1 MVGRHE
7 LTDAAWTRIEPL
19 LPATGARGGRWRDHR
34 LVMNAILW
42 RRDTGDGPLR
52 FVYAFATDSI
62 DDVVYRFSGDR

>member
-7 LTDAAWTRIEPL
+7 LTDADWTRIEPL

-42 RRDTGDGPLR
+42 RQ
-52 FVYAFATDSI
+52 
-62 DDVVYRFSGDR
+62 DRRAQV

>member
-42 RRDTGDGPLR
+42 RQ
-52 FVYAFATDSI
+52 
-62 DDVVYRFSGDR
+62 DRRAQV